1 MNGKRT
7 DSVTSIASSLG
18 IGSGIDTASLID
30 QLDKAAREPKE
41 AAIKAREDA
50 NSTKISS
57 LGQAASGIDAFAN
70 ALSTLISGGTLFT
83 QPVSSDSNVFTASAL
98 PGARIGS
105 LSAQVEVRQLA
116 QAQSLVSENLADLNA
131 AVGMGTLR
139 LTTVAGDTDI
149 VIGSNNNNLV
159 GLARAINVA
168 NVGVTA
174 SIVEDSA
181 GARLTLKSATGEAK
195 AFTLAAQPSAEAG
208 LSRFAYGPGVTGGM
222 ALAQSAQDAIVK
234 LDGVEI
240 KRSTNSISDLIS
252 GVKIELKNAKPGS
265 VISLGA
271 SRPTEALK
279 QAVGDFVSA
288 YNELRTILNDA
299 TKAGIGA
306 SDAGPLRGE
315 AGVREL
321 QRQLAR
327 LTSTRLSNSGTI
339 STLAEVGVRTERDG
353 SLTLDSSRLDAV
365 LAADPDGVEALF
377 NPSQQ
382 SDNPLVKV
390 TSQMGRTKPGT
401 YALTDLVASA
411 NGDPAT
417 GKIAGMAAVSAE
429 TRLVA
434 SIASPAAGLVIEVL
448 GNLSSATVTV
458 DLGLGGA
465 LKAIRDQLLANGGP
479 IKSAQAR
486 FAKET
491 AAIGDDKALAT
502 ARADA
507 YRERLVRSFTAMDT
521 RVTALKATQ
530 SYLDQQIKIW
540 TNDNNN

>member
-1 MNGKRT
+1 MT
-7 DSVTSIASSLG
+7 
-18 IGSGIDTASLID
+18 
-30 QLDKAAREPKE
+30 
-41 AAIKAREDA
+41 
-50 NSTKISS
+50 
-57 LGQAASGIDAFAN
+57 
-70 ALSTLISGGTLFT
+70 
-83 QPVSSDSNVFTASAL
+83 
-98 PGARIGS
+98 
-105 LSAQVEVRQLA
+105 
-116 QAQSLVSENLADLNA
+116 
-131 AVGMGTLR
+131 
-139 LTTVAGDTDI
+139 
-149 VIGSNNNNLV
+149 
-159 GLARAINVA
+159 
-168 NVGVTA
+168 
-174 SIVEDSA
+174 
-181 GARLTLKSATGEAK
+181 
-195 AFTLAAQPSAEAG
+195 
-208 LSRFAYGPGVTGGM
+208 
-222 ALAQSAQDAIVK
+222 LAQSAQDAIVK

-252 GVKIELKNAKPGS
+252 GVKIDLKNAKPGS

-306 SDAGPLRGE
+306 NDAGPLRGE

-411 NGDPAT
+411 NGNPAT

>member
-50 NSTKISS
+50 NSAKISS

-149 VIGSNNNNLV
+149 VIDSNNNNLV

-195 AFTLAAQPSAEAG
+195 AFTLTAQPGAEAG

-222 ALAQSAQDAIVK
+222 TLAQSAQDAIVK

-306 SDAGPLRGE
+306 NDAGPLRGE

-411 NGDPAT
+411 NGNPAT

>member
-50 NSTKISS
+50 NSAKISS

-83 QPVSSDSNVFTASAL
+83 QPVSSDSSVFTASAL

-195 AFTLAAQPSAEAG
+195 AFTLTAQPGAEAG

-222 ALAQSAQDAIVK
+222 TLAQSAQDAIVK

-252 GVKIELKNAKPGS
+252 GVKIDLKNAKPGS

-288 YNELRTILNDA
+288 YNELRTIINDA

-411 NGDPAT
+411 NGNPAT

>member
-174 SIVEDSA
+174 SIVEGSA

-288 YNELRTILNDA
+288 YNELRTILKDA

>member
-57 LGQAASGIDAFAN
+57 LGQAASGIDAFAK

-195 AFTLAAQPSAEAG
+195 AFTLAAQPGAEAG

>member
-1 MNGKRT
+1 M
-7 DSVTSIASSLG
+7 TSIASSLG

-30 QLDKAAREPKE
+30 QLDKAARDPKE

-50 NSTKISS
+50 NTAKISS
-57 LGQAASGIDAFAN
+57 LGQAASGIDAFAA

-83 QPVSSDSNVFTASAL
+83 QPVSSDANVFTASAL

-105 LSAQVEVRQLA
+105 LSAQIEVRQLA
-116 QAQSLVSENLADLNA
+116 QAQSLVSANLTDINA

-139 LTTVAGDTDI
+139 LTTAAGDKDI
-149 VIGSNNNNLV
+149 VIDANNNNLV

-168 NVGVTA
+168 NAGVTA

-195 AFTLAAQPSAEAG
+195 AFTLSVLPGAEAG
-208 LSRFAYGPGVTGGM
+208 LARFAYGAGVTGGM
-222 ALAQSAQDAIVK
+222 TLAQSAQDAIVK

-240 KRSTNSISDLIS
+240 KRSTNSISDLIG
-252 GVKIELKNAKPGS
+252 GVKIELKNAKPGTI
-265 VISLGA
+265 ISLGA
-271 SRPTEALK
+271 SRATDALK

-288 YNELRTILNDA
+288 YNELRTILADA
-299 TKAGIGA
+299 TKAGTGA
-306 SDAGPLRGE
+306 DDAGALKGE
-315 AGVREL
+315 PGVREL

-327 LTSTRLSNSGTI
+327 LTSTRLSSYGTI

-353 SLTLDSSRLDAV
+353 SLTLDSNRLDAM

-377 NPSQQ
+377 NPGQQ

-390 TSQMGRTKPGT
+390 TSQMGRAKAGT

-411 NGDPAT
+411 NGNPAT
-417 GKIAGMAAVSAE
+417 GKIAGVAAVSAE

-434 SIASPAAGLVIEVL
+434 SIGSPAAGLVVEVL
-448 GNLSSATVTV
+448 GNVPSATVTV

-479 IKSAQAR
+479 IKSAQTR

-491 AAIGDDKALAT
+491 ATISDDKALAT

-540 TNDNNN
+540 TNDSNN

>member
-195 AFTLAAQPSAEAG
+195 AFTLAAQPGAEAG

>member
-174 SIVEDSA
+174 SIVEGSA

>member
-50 NSTKISS
+50 NSAKISS

-195 AFTLAAQPSAEAG
+195 AFTLTAQPGAEAG

-222 ALAQSAQDAIVK
+222 TLAQSAQDAIVK

-306 SDAGPLRGE
+306 NDAGPLRGE

-411 NGDPAT
+411 NGNPAT

>member
-50 NSTKISS
+50 NSAKISS

-83 QPVSSDSNVFTASAL
+83 QPVSSDSSVFTASAL

-195 AFTLAAQPSAEAG
+195 AFTLTAQPGAEAG

-222 ALAQSAQDAIVK
+222 TLAQSAQDAIVK

-252 GVKIELKNAKPGS
+252 GVKIDLKNAKPGS

-306 SDAGPLRGE
+306 NDAGPLRGE

-411 NGDPAT
+411 NGNPAT

>member
-50 NSTKISS
+50 NSAKISS

-149 VIGSNNNNLV
+149 VIDSNNNNLV

-195 AFTLAAQPSAEAG
+195 AFTLTAQPGAEAG

-222 ALAQSAQDAIVK
+222 TLAQSAQDAIVK

-288 YNELRTILNDA
+288 YNELRTIINDA

-306 SDAGPLRGE
+306 NDAGPLRGE

-353 SLTLDSSRLDAV
+353 NLTLDSSRLDAV

-411 NGDPAT
+411 NGNPAT